1 MFVFTAKLTKKK
13 LAGMIVAAGG
23 VLVLVIALIA
33 SRGSAQAGKEFGAV
47 KNIKSNA
54 DRVAYLQKMGW
65 TVDEEPIVTEEVL
78 IPVEWND
85 VFEDYNVIQNDQGFD
100 LDDYKGK
107 RVTRV
112 AYSVKNHPS
121 GKENVQA
128 NLLCY
133 KNTIIAGDV
142 QSPSLD
148 GFMHGLS
155 KEASSGLFTAPKP
168 SAEPSPAVS
177 PEASSGD
184 GTGLHSPGP
193 DCPKMPDGSDCNCE
207 DDPENCACENCEH

>member
-1 MFVFTAKLTKKK
+1 MFVFTTRLTRKK
-13 LAGMIVAAGG
+13 LAGMIVAAGA
-23 VLVLVIALIA
+23 VLVLIIALIA
-33 SRGSAQAGKEFGAV
+33 SRGSAQAGKELGAV

-54 DRVAYLQKMGW
+54 DRVAYLQKLGW
-65 TVDEEPIVTEEVL
+65 TVAEEPLVTEEVL

-85 VFEDYNVIQNDQGFD
+85 VFEDYNDMQRDQGFD
-100 LDDYKGK
+100 LESYKGK

-112 AYSVKNHPS
+112 AYSVANHPS
-121 GKENVQA
+121 GKDNVQA

-155 KEASSGLFTAPKP
+155 QQTESGLFSAKGP
-168 SAEPSPAVS
+168 SASPSAALPEVS
-177 PEASSGD
+177 PGA
-184 GTGLHSPGP
+184 GTHSPGP
-193 DCPKMPDGSDCNCE
+193 DCPKLPDGSDCNCE
-207 DDPENCACENCEH
+207 EDPESCGCEDCEH